1 MRRPLR
7 STHLQSLATEFY
19 HLLLLGNTFGCSEG
33 FCKED
38 TANLDEAQ

>member
-1 MRRPLR
+1 MQRLLT
-7 STHLQSLATEFY
+7 STHLQSLPTEFF